1 MEGHLIGDGP
11 LLIFDTVLSSA
22 KRKIKWL
29 MHEEKKDSLES
40 KLYGI
45 DALTRAKTSTV
56 LKGSAQGPLK
66 CWKSVGTART
76 LRLYLA
82 FGLRARL
89 KTKIPDHQGES

>member
-40 KLYGI
+40 KLYGHSG
-45 DALTRAKTSTV
+45 DRCANKGKNFNRPERKRSRAPKV
-56 LKGSAQGPLK
+56 LEERGYG
-66 CWKSVGTART
+66 
-76 LRLYLA
+76 
-82 FGLRARL
+82 
-89 KTKIPDHQGES
+89 